1 MAMIEFRNVSIA
13 VADKSVVHALD
24 LAIAPGELHILMGP
38 NGSGKSSLLAGAMG
52 LPGYRV
58 TDGDILFE
66 GRSIIGLTTDQR
78 ARLGLGLAF
87 QRPPALDGVTFAA
100 LAQALGAKQMLAD
113 RLEPLDLTGFDQ
125 RELNVGFSGGETKRS
140 EILRLI
146 LQRPRML
153 MFDEPESGVDL
164 EHVRTVGSVIR
175 QAMQEPGADG
185 GPRAGLVITHTGL
198 ILDHV
203 EPAMGHIMTDGRLIH
218 SGDARALFRHIQ
230 AKGYSAPAA

>member
-1 MAMIEFRNVSIA
+1 MIEFRHVSIE
-13 VADKSVVHALD
+13 VAGQSVVRDFTLE
-24 LAIAPGELHILMGP
+24 IAPGELHVLMGP

-87 QRPPALDGVTFAA
+87 QRPPALEGVTFAA
-100 LAQALGAKQMLAD
+100 LAEALGAEQILAD
-113 RLEPLDLTGFDQ
+113 RLAPLDLSGFDQ

-164 EHVRTVGSVIR
+164 EHVRTIGSVIR
-175 QAMQEPGADG
+175 QAMQERDADS
-185 GPRAGLVITHTGL
+185 GPCSGLVITHTGL

-203 EPAMGHIMTDGRLIH
+203 DPAMGHIMTDGRLIH
-218 SGDARALFRHIQ
+218 SGDARALFQHIQ
-230 AKGYSAPAA
+230 AEGYSAPAA